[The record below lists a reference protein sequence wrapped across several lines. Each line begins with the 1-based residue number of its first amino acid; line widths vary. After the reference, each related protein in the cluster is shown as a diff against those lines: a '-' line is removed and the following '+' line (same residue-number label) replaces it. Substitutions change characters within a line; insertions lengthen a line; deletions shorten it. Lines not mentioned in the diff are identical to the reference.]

1 MLKKLI
7 RHEYRA
13 TSRIMWPV
21 FLGMLALTVVMRIMI
36 WMSDNAYSIGNFS
49 LFYMIYG
56 FMIFAYICAL
66 FALALTPLVLTA
78 VRWRNHVLRD
88 EGYLTLTLPVSIDQ
102 LLLSKLIVSAVWY
115 AAAFLVAFLS
125 LFIVLGS
132 PSFFHSFLSEF
143 IPLLISEYFHADGA
157 LQGHMLL
164 IGLELLLNCVCV
176 VSAAALMVYAA
187 FSIGYS
193 AGSHKDV
200 RTTLLV
206 LVFFLVAQFTALGMI
221 DFYLDH
227 IYPAYSLGFDRMGAG
242 ETAQAIELLL
252 LWGLFGELLF
262 AAAGY
267 AMTRYF
273 TTKKLN
279 LE

>member
-7 RHEYRA
+7 RHEFRA

-21 FLGMLALTVVMRIMI
+21 FAGMLALTLLMRL
-36 WMSDNAYSIGNFS
+36 S
-49 LFYMIYG
+49 LMLLDGREIHWLLT
-56 FMIFAYICAL
+56 FAAMLILICYFFAL
-66 FALALTPLVLTA
+66 FAISFAPLVLTA

-102 LLLSKLIVSAVWY
+102 LLLSKLIVSAIWY
-115 AAAFLVAFLS
+115 AAAFLVAVLS
-125 LFIVLGS
+125 LMAAVSGWSELLYIPEFFA
-132 PSFFHSFLSEF
+132 SFFSEF
-143 IPLLISEYFHADGA
+143 FRMDGA

-164 IGLELLLNCVCV
+164 IGLETLLNCVCI

-187 FSIGYS
+187 YSIGYS
-193 AGSHKDV
+193 AGRRKDLW
-200 RTTLLV
+200 TTLLV
-206 LVFFLVAQFTALGMI
+206 FAFFLIAQFTALGMI

-242 ETAQAIELLL
+242 EVAQAIELLL
-252 LWGLFGELLF
+252 LWGVFGELLF

-273 TTKKLN
+273 TTRKLN